1 MVTAELAL
9 ALPAVVVVLATAITV
24 FLAAAAQLRC
34 LDAAAAA
41 ARAAARCDSRPAVLE
56 VARRGAPAGSEV
68 QLTADRAAAVTVTVT
83 APSQALGRWLP
94 GSLRP
99 SATVVASLESGSCA
113 RA

>member
-41 ARAAARCDSRPAVLE
+41 ARAAARCDSRSAVLE
-56 VARRGAPAGSEV
+56 VARRGAPVGSEV
-68 QLTADRAAAVTVTVT
+68 QLTADRAVAVTVT
-83 APSQALGRWLP
+83 APSPALGRWLP